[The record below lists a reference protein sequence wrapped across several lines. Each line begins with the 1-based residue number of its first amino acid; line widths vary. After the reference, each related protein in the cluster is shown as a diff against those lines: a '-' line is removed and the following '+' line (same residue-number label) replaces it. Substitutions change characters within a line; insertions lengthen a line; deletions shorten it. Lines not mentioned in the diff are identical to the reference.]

1 MMNIKLNPL
10 WSKTVLVITFSFLLL
25 LSSYVLLD
33 PDGSSK
39 NLSNIY
45 NFFAT
50 NFESF
55 FLYFGFGVLLIL
67 IFVGISSAG
76 SKKIILEGRKDYS
89 YFSWYSMLFATGM
102 GAALLYWSTYEWL
115 VYYTD
120 PIVLAPVAQLDGEEQ
135 LLLKARSYPLFHWT
149 FTGWALYILPTVAFV
164 FSLMKNS
171 NTPLTFS
178 GILLKKQS
186 GPIRIILDIFFI
198 GAILTGAGVGLALS
212 FPLLSA
218 AISKLFNINQSLYL
232 DFLMLFICMCVVAIS
247 VYRGLQNGI
256 KKLSNFNIILV
267 IIFLFLILITGPT
280 KYIIFNTLESFSY
293 VIKNYFSLSLTK
305 SKYSLDWTVFYW
317 AWYIALAPAVGA
329 FIVNISNNKT
339 VRELIFGAIIVG
351 SLGCIFHIGVLSN
364 ISIYFYENAILDAP
378 KIYEDGSLTSH
389 ALVVETISSLNF
401 GLVFLIIFAIIA
413 VVFLC
418 TTYDSLSYILATASM
433 KNFKDKPTRSLRVF
447 FAIILMIQPALI
459 MFMGGKDSFM
469 WLLVVISVPLM
480 VIYIFLILSIFKNA
494 IKFKKS

>member
-67 IFVGISSAG
+67 IFVGVSSAG

-120 PIVLAPVAQLDGEEQ
+120 PIDGEEKS
-135 LLLKARSYPLFHWT
+135 LLKARSYPLFHWT

-218 AISKLFNINQSLYL
+218 ALSKLLNINQSLYL
-232 DFLMLFICMCVVAIS
+232 DFLMLFICMCIVAIS

-433 KNFKDKPTRSLRVF
+433 KNFIDKPTRSLRVF

>member
-1 MMNIKLNPL
+1 MFNIKLNPL

-25 LSSYVLLD
+25 LSSYVLID
-33 PDGSSK
+33 PKGSAK
-39 NLSNIY
+39 NLLSIY
-45 NFFAT
+45 NFFAI
-50 NFESF
+50 NFESL
-55 FLYFGFGVLLIL
+55 FLYFGFGVLVFLVVIA
-67 IFVGISSAG
+67 ISKSG
-76 SKKIILEGRKDYS
+76 SRKIVLEGRSDYS

-115 VYYTD
+115 IYYTN
-120 PIVLAPVAQLDGEEQ
+120 PIEGEDQ
-135 LLLKARSYPLFHWT
+135 SLLIARSYPLFHWM

-178 GILLKKQS
+178 GILLKEQT
-186 GPIRIILDIFFI
+186 GPIRILLDIFFI

-212 FPLLSA
+212 FPLMSA
-218 AISKLFNINQSLYL
+218 AISKLFSLNQTIYL
-232 DFLMLFICMCVVAIS
+232 DFVMLLICMCIVSIS

-267 IIFLFLILITGPT
+267 ISFLTLILVTGPT
-280 KYIIFNTLESFSY
+280 KYIVINTFEPVTY
-293 VIKNYFSLSLTK
+293 VLKNYLSLSLLK
-305 SKYSLDWTVFYW
+305 SQYSLDWTVFYW

-339 VRELIFGAIIVG
+339 IRELIFGALFVG

-364 ISIYFYENAILDAP
+364 ISIYAYENGILDAP
-378 KIYEDGSLTSH
+378 KIYADQSMTSH
-389 ALVVETISSLNF
+389 ALVIETISSLDYGTF
-401 GLVFLIIFAIIA
+401 FLILFTIIA

-433 KNFKDKPTRSLRVF
+433 KNFKDKPSRSLRVF
-447 FAIILMIQPALI
+447 FAIIIMIQPALI
-459 MFMGGKDSFM
+459 MFLGGKDSFM
-469 WLLVVISVPLM
+469 WLLVVISVPLI
-480 VIYIFLILSIFKNA
+480 VIYLFLILSIIKNA